1 MVMVE
6 LSPEHEEMLRAQQV
20 TVRERLLG
28 ELGMAES
35 KGLPTSVVMADSIEK
50 FFTGEAIPES
60 GNVDE
65 YLDAASDAPA
75 PIEYELVPLS
85 EILPEPARSNFRH
98 ALQSYLAMAGV
109 VGGSKSAVE
118 TSVGNTDGL
127 IPFYQG
133 STWEA
138 ELPLTG
144 LLRNPGWNTVATGIH
159 TIPGGWESAPAIVLV
174 DISRLQTAP
183 MAVSPR
189 WGWPAPPR
197 PIGRFCS
204 IRTTRARARAHFG
217 GPSQR
222 STKHVISA
230 CAQHGR

>member
-75 PIEYELVPLS
+75 PIEYERRRFAHSRADP
-85 EILPEPARSNFRH
+85 
-98 ALQSYLAMAGV
+98 MAQPTSAAGM
-109 VGGSKSAVE
+109 SKSRCRKFC
-118 TSVGNTDGL
+118 
-127 IPFYQG
+127 P
-133 STWEA
+133 
-138 ELPLTG
+138 
-144 LLRNPGWNTVATGIH
+144 
-159 TIPGGWESAPAIVLV
+159 
-174 DISRLQTAP
+174 
-183 MAVSPR
+183 SPR
-189 WGWPAPPR
+189 GRISGTRCSRTSPWPA
-197 PIGRFCS
+197 
-204 IRTTRARARAHFG
+204 
-217 GPSQR
+217 
-222 STKHVISA
+222 
-230 CAQHGR
+230 